1 MTTLSRTTHAQCIDS
16 VLEMQTML
24 AGLIENF
31 HFALPDNAK
40 EMQILRKPTG
50 LMVPMVKD
58 HMELGSWM
66 GLKITSVQ

>member
-1 MTTLSRTTHAQCIDS
+1 
-16 VLEMQTML
+16 MQTML

-31 HFALPDNAK
+31 HFTLPDNAK
-40 EMQILRKPTG
+40 ERQILRKPTG

-66 GLKITSVQ
+66 GLKVTSVQ

>member
-1 MTTLSRTTHAQCIDS
+1 MRTAHAERADS

-31 HFALPDNAK
+31 HFTLPDNAK

-66 GLKITSVQ
+66 GLKVTSVR